1 MIVDAGRRKFLIVA
15 GTALLLVAIVAFIG
29 LHRTARAVPV
39 VTASYTAFA
48 IALPESGVVQYPQI
62 QTMSSEI
69 AGTIGRIAV
78 KTGDSVKAGQLLVT
92 IENPQIASEA
102 QSTGAAYRAASA
114 RAVSTEVTDTSNV
127 VQAQANLEAAR
138 ARLAQAHQDV
148 ASGLQSGL
156 GYGTTT
162 ASDQR
167 AQADANLANAA
178 TALRE
183 AQRVYFAYRDLYAN
197 KAISRDQLD
206 RAEAT
211 YEQAQVADRQARITR
226 SSLGSQLVRSRTVLA
241 DNLRSAEE
249 GFAQAQAALAAAR
262 VEAGGGDVAAASAEA
277 ARAGSEHAFAQEQAD
292 AAHVRAPYDAIVLSV
307 ATEKSDSLRPLQPGD
322 AIGVGAPLVTLSA
335 RRAFVVRT
343 RVDEQ
348 DVINVHLGERVQ
360 ITGEDF
366 PGHVLSG
373 HVVEVAPIAER
384 ADSASTTSRMVATTI
399 AVDRPPEFLRDGM
412 SVDVNILTTDL
423 PHAIAVPNDAVVRQD
438 GATYVY
444 VVRKGN
450 AYKQVVRIGFSNET
464 SSTIA
469 SGLSA
474 GDVVVAQDVPGLT
487 DGAAVTMTAIAPPA
501 HP

>member
-1 MIVDAGRRKFLIVA
+1 
-15 GTALLLVAIVAFIG
+15 
-29 LHRTARAVPV
+29 
-39 VTASYTAFA
+39 
-48 IALPESGVVQYPQI
+48 
-62 QTMSSEI
+62 
-69 AGTIGRIAV
+69 
-78 KTGDSVKAGQLLVT
+78 
-92 IENPQIASEA
+92 
-102 QSTGAAYRAASA
+102 
-114 RAVSTEVTDTSNV
+114 
-127 VQAQANLEAAR
+127 
-138 ARLAQAHQDV
+138 
-148 ASGLQSGL
+148 
-156 GYGTTT
+156 
-162 ASDQR
+162 
-167 AQADANLANAA
+167 ADANLANAA

-211 YEQAQVADRQARITR
+211 YEQAQVAYRQARITR
-226 SSLGSQLVRSRTVLA
+226 SSLGSQLVRSQTVLA
-241 DNLRSAEE
+241 DNLRSAQE

-360 ITGEDF
+360 VTGEDF

-384 ADSASTTSRMVATTI
+384 ADSGSTTSRMVATTI

-412 SVDVNILTTDL
+412 SVDVSILTTDL
-423 PHAIAVPNDAVVRQD
+423 PHTIAVPNDAVVRQG

-450 AYKQVVRIGFSNET
+450 AYKQPVRIGFSNET
-464 SSTIA
+464 SSTVA

-487 DGAAVTMTAIAPPA
+487 DGAAVTMTAIASPPG